1 MWPVPVA
8 PFEAVI
14 VVAAARDEAAAAG
27 QRLYEDLGDRGV
39 EALLDDRDARAGV
52 KFADAELIGVPWRIT
67 VGRALADGVVELT
80 DRATGETERVPID
93 AAASRLAETIA
104 AART

>member
-8 PFEAVI
+8 PFKAVI

-27 QRLYEDLGDRGV
+27 QRLYQELGDQGV

-52 KFADAELIGVPWRIT
+52 KFADAELIGVPWRVT

-80 DRATGETERVPID
+80 DRATGKTERVSVD
-93 AAASRLAETIA
+93 TAAAHLATA
-104 AART
+104 VTAART